1 MRGMRVRSIAS
12 LRRYDGGNFWI
23 TLAAGFV
30 VALIGAASPALAQ
43 CYPGLA
49 CPTEPPQQPQPG
61 GGGGGAGGVG
71 ARSGVEYHYV
81 GDVRPPDD
89 WLSLRT
95 VPSDKGGARIMKM
108 PAGTLFKVTEKRGVW
123 WHVELRDG
131 QTGWA
136 HSNWIRCCKY
146 LND

>member
-1 MRGMRVRSIAS
+1 MRGVAS
-12 LRRYDGGNFWI
+12 LLLAGLFAMAV
-23 TLAAGFV
+23 LAA
-30 VALIGAASPALAQ
+30 APPAWSQ

-49 CPTEPPQQPQPG
+49 CPTQPEQQPPANG
-61 GGGGGAGGVG
+61 GGGGPASGG
-71 ARSGVEYHYV
+71 ARGGGGAEYHYV

-136 HSNWIRCCKY
+136 HINWIRCCKY
-146 LND
+146 LNE

>member
-1 MRGMRVRSIAS
+1 MRDLSFSRGTASHLLAGLFAAVVLAIAPP
-12 LRRYDGGNFWI
+12 
-23 TLAAGFV
+23 
-30 VALIGAASPALAQ
+30 ASSQ

-49 CPTEPPQQPQPG
+49 CPTQPEQPQPPAD
-61 GGGGGAGGVG
+61 GGGGAASGG
-71 ARSGVEYHYV
+71 ARSGGGAEYHYV
-81 GDVRPPDD
+81 GAVSPPDD

-95 VPSDKGGARIMKM
+95 VPSDKGGSRVMKM

-136 HSNWIRCCKY
+136 HSNWIRCCKQ
-146 LND
+146 LNE

>member
-1 MRGMRVRSIAS
+1 
-12 LRRYDGGNFWI
+12 
-23 TLAAGFV
+23 
-30 VALIGAASPALAQ
+30 
-43 CYPGLA
+43 
-49 CPTEPPQQPQPG
+49 
-61 GGGGGAGGVG
+61 
-71 ARSGVEYHYV
+71 VEYHYV

-95 VPSDKGGARIMKM
+95 VPSDKGGARVMKM
-108 PAGTLFKVTEKRGVW
+108 PAGTLFKVTEKRGTW
-123 WHVELRDG
+123 WHVELQGG